1 VATVGQWPAG
11 NLNLSKTQP
20 SNQRGAIIVKENENA
35 FPARGSMST
44 SNSLSIRAIAPEYLE
59 AYAEQDARAGCP
71 NPRFKQS
78 SIYCSRYLAVRA
90 DLVGPEH
97 FSDAE
102 WDLTIF

>member
-1 VATVGQWPAG
+1 
-11 NLNLSKTQP
+11 
-20 SNQRGAIIVKENENA
+20 
-35 FPARGSMST
+35 MST
-44 SNSLSIRAIAPEYLE
+44 SNSLSIHANTRAIAPEYLE

>member
-1 VATVGQWPAG
+1 MSASHSPSIHAG
-11 NLNLSKTQP
+11 VQ
-20 SNQRGAIIVKENENA
+20 
-35 FPARGSMST
+35 
-44 SNSLSIRAIAPEYLE
+44 AIAPEYLE

-78 SIYCSRYLAVRA
+78 SIYCNRYLTLRA